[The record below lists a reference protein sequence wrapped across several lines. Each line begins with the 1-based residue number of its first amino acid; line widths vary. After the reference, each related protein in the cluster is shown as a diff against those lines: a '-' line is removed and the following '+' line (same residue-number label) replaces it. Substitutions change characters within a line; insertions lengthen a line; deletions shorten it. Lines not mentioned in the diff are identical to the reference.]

1 MILPHVWPPKIKM
14 LYSGIIKKLKHM
26 TVKKLIDLLQDFD
39 ENMEVKFAYNFGDYW
54 GTEVASNITEIDEG
68 QVRHSDY
75 HRMDKVV
82 DDENDEEYYTKTVVI
97 IK

>member
-1 MILPHVWPPKIKM
+1 M
-14 LYSGIIKKLKHM
+14 LYSGIIKKLRHM

-54 GTEVASNITEIDEG
+54 GTEVASNVTEIDEG
-68 QVRHSDY
+68 QVRYSDY

>member
-1 MILPHVWPPKIKM
+1 
-14 LYSGIIKKLKHM
+14 M

-54 GTEVASNITEIDEG
+54 RTEVANNITEIDEG
-68 QVRHSDY
+68 QVKYSDY

-82 DDENDEEYYTKTVVI
+82 VDNYDDDNDDDGEEQDDTKTVVLLR
-97 IK
+97 

>member
-1 MILPHVWPPKIKM
+1 
-14 LYSGIIKKLKHM
+14 M
-26 TVKKLIDLLQDFD
+26 TVKELMNTLEDFD

-68 QVRHSDY
+68 QVRYSDY
-75 HRMDKVV
+75 HRMDKVTDY
-82 DDENDEEYYTKTVVI
+82 DDEDDNIKTVVI

>member
-1 MILPHVWPPKIKM
+1 
-14 LYSGIIKKLKHM
+14 M
-26 TVKKLIDLLQDFD
+26 TVKELIDLLQDFD

-54 GTEVASNITEIDEG
+54 GTEVASNVTEIDEG
-68 QVRHSDY
+68 QVRYSDY

>member
-1 MILPHVWPPKIKM
+1 
-14 LYSGIIKKLKHM
+14 M

-54 GTEVASNITEIDEG
+54 GTEVASNITEIDES
-68 QVRHSDY
+68 QVRYSDY

-82 DDENDEEYYTKTVVI
+82 DDENDEEFYAKTVVI

>member
-1 MILPHVWPPKIKM
+1 MISPPVWLCRVRM

>member
-1 MILPHVWPPKIKM
+1 
-14 LYSGIIKKLKHM
+14 M
-26 TVKKLIDLLQDFD
+26 TVKELIESLQYFD

-68 QVRHSDY
+68 QVRYSDY

-82 DDENDEEYYTKTVVI
+82 DDENDEEYYAKTVVI

>member
-1 MILPHVWPPKIKM
+1 
-14 LYSGIIKKLKHM
+14 M

-54 GTEVASNITEIDEG
+54 RTEVANDITEIDES
-68 QVRHSDY
+68 QVRYSDY